1 MQASLARTCHT
12 FYEPAL
18 DVLWR
23 TQYNLD
29 ALVECMPSVSWE
41 QVDGELVGTSVL
53 NELLCPLNLE
63 RHTQYFARPIGLSD
77 CILFAFHARRIRS
90 LFVEDFGSAEQ
101 VASILRQL
109 PSLPSRCPFLKDISF
124 DFYSPQDAHEMS
136 RHLFSWVALDGVCVQ
151 MLDCRALVHLGS
163 MPDLRILRFSLVP
176 ACEAGQTSLLN
187 TFSSLQSL
195 EFITNNRRH
204 CCSFTKSVGTF
215 HLSLELLNEYDNN
228 PLHDDTTWVEFFW
241 AVSAHCAQHWLGNAC
256 SRSGFRFQLSV
267 SPSFAVPLR
276 ILYSAKHPRF
286 RSGFR

>member
-1 MQASLARTCHT
+1 M
-12 FYEPAL
+12 
-18 DVLWR
+18 
-23 TQYNLD
+23 
-29 ALVECMPSVSWE
+29 ECMPSVSWE

-77 CILFAFHARRIRS
+77 CIRFAFHARRIRC
-90 LFVEDFGSAEQ
+90 LFVEDFGSAEK
-101 VASILRQL
+101 VVSIP
-109 PSLPSRCPFLKDISF
+109 PSLPSQCPFLKEISF
-124 DFYSPQDAHEMS
+124 DFYSPQNAPAMS
-136 RHLFSWVALDGVCVQ
+136 GDLCSSVPFNGVRVR
-151 MLDCRALVHLGS
+151 MLDYRALVHLCS
-163 MPDLRILRFSLVP
+163 MPDLWILSFSLVP

-241 AVSAHCAQHWLGNAC
+241 AVSAHCAQD
-256 SRSGFRFQLSV
+256 
-267 SPSFAVPLR
+267 
-276 ILYSAKHPRF
+276 
-286 RSGFR
+286 